1 MPLKV
6 AIMDMEAKLP
16 AVCDLL
22 LQPRRDVLA
31 VGTAA
36 RAKGHDVEVYVE
48 ILNGVPSARLAE
60 YDVLGA
66 AISGPNFTSNA
77 RFFERTRQVN
87 PRVKLVAGGPH
98 ASVSPNDVLSFA
110 DVAVREEGE
119 ITFVELLAAF
129 EANAPID
136 QIAGISFKRDGRV
149 IHNRRREF
157 LSRPGT
163 VQDLELLTGFRRLSL
178 AGQILKYRGR
188 YIGQV
193 VSSRGCP
200 YPCTFCYEN
209 MVGGTGYR
217 KHAIE
222 PLIEDI
228 RRKKE
233 FFKTREFDFADPNFG
248 ANPSHSR
255 EVLRAII
262 DADLGCH
269 FTALC
274 RVDIGRHPETLALMK
289 EAGFRSVALGLESLQ
304 NPTLASVQK
313 KQTMAEMVESVARIR
328 SFGIEVFGLFM
339 VGFDE
344 DRASTPDSIISFCQ
358 EHDVCGMSM
367 YCLTEYPG
375 LPGRTISRR
384 RICELDL
391 DYSGAHFV
399 NTFPKNV
406 RPSVLERGVYSA
418 SLRFYSPQQLFASV
432 FGKRRGL
439 AFQSGMFYIM
449 RKLAKVSEV
458 HQRRLEEIEAPYYD
472 SQDRLREDYLR
483 EHPVVTEPLGDDI
496 LADWVDPYDEI
507 PVKLPVMAVGA
518 AS

>member
-1 MPLKV
+1 M
-6 AIMDMEAKLP
+6 I
-16 AVCDLL
+16 
-22 LQPRRDVLA
+22 
-31 VGTAA
+31 
-36 RAKGHDVEVYVE
+36 
-48 ILNGVPSARLAE
+48 
-60 YDVLGA
+60 GA
-66 AISGPNFTSNA
+66 AVSGPNFNAVA
-77 RFFERTRQVN
+77 RFFERARQLN
-87 PRVKLVAGGPH
+87 PGVRLVAGGPH
-98 ASVSPNDVLSFA
+98 SSVSPNDVLSFA

-119 ITFVELLAAF
+119 ITFVELLEAF

-136 QIAGISFKRDGRV
+136 EIAGISFKRDGRV
-149 IHNRRREF
+149 VHNRRREF
-157 LSRPGT
+157 LSQPGT
-163 VQDLELLTGFRRLSL
+163 VQKLELLTDFRRLSL
-178 AGQILKYRGR
+178 PAQILKYRGR
-188 YIGQV
+188 YIGQI

-248 ANPSHSR
+248 ANPAHAR

-262 DADLGCH
+262 EADLGCH

-274 RVDIGRHPETLALMK
+274 RTDIARHPETLALMK
-289 EAGFRSVALGLESLQ
+289 QAGFRSVAIGLESLE
-304 NPTLASVQK
+304 NLTLASVQK
-313 KQTMAEMVESVARIR
+313 RQTMAEMVTSVARIR

-339 VGFDE
+339 VGFDG
-344 DRASTPDSIISFCQ
+344 DRAGTPGAIVQFCR
-358 EHDVCGMSM
+358 EHDVCGLSM

-375 LPGRTISRR
+375 LPGRTIPRHR
-384 RICELDL
+384 VCELDL
-391 DYSGAHFV
+391 DFSGAHFV

-406 RPSVLERGVYSA
+406 RPSVLERAVYQET
-418 SLRFYSPQQLFASV
+418 LRFYSPQQLLASV

-439 AFQSGMFYIM
+439 AFQAGMFYIM
-449 RKLAKVSEV
+449 RKLARVSEV

-483 EHPVVTEPLGDDI
+483 AHPVLKEPLKDDI
-496 LADWVDPYDEI
+496 LAHWIDPDAVATTPAQES
-507 PVKLPVMAVGA
+507 VGA
-518 AS
+518 AN

>member
-1 MPLKV
+1 MPLTV
-6 AIMDMEAKLP
+6 AIMDMEATLP

-36 RAKGHDVEVYVE
+36 DARGHDVEVFVE
-48 ILNGVPSARLAE
+48 ILNGVPSARLPE
-60 YDVLGA
+60 YDVIGA
-66 AISGPNFTSNA
+66 AVSGPNFNSVA
-77 RFFERTRQVN
+77 RFFARSRQIN

-98 ASVSPNDVLSFA
+98 SSVSPNDVLTFA

-119 ITFVELLAAF
+119 VTFVELLEAF
-129 EANAPID
+129 ETGKPID
-136 QIAGISFKRDGRV
+136 DIAGISFKRNGRV
-149 IHNRRREF
+149 VHNRRREF
-157 LSRPGT
+157 LSHPGT
-163 VQDLELLTGFRRLSL
+163 VQKLELLTGFRRLSL
-178 AGQILKYRGR
+178 PAQILKYKGR
-188 YIGQV
+188 YIGQI

-228 RRKKE
+228 RRKKA

-248 ANPSHSR
+248 ANPSHAR

-262 DADLGCH
+262 DAHLGCN

-274 RVDIGRHPETLALMK
+274 RTDIARHPETLALMK
-289 EAGFRSVALGLESLQ
+289 EAGFRSVALGLESLE
-304 NPTLASVQK
+304 NLTLASVQK
-313 KQTMAEMVESVARIR
+313 RQTMTEMVASVARIR

-344 DRASTPDSIISFCQ
+344 DRASTPDAIVKFCR

-367 YCLTEYPG
+367 YCLTEYPN
-375 LPGRTISRR
+375 LPGRTISRQR
-384 RICELDL
+384 VCEMDL
-391 DYSGAHFV
+391 DFSGAHFV
-399 NTFPKNV
+399 NTFPKYV
-406 RPSVLERGVYSA
+406 RPSVLERAVYDA
-418 SLRFYSPQQLFASV
+418 TLRFYSPQQLLASV

-439 AFQSGMFYIM
+439 AFQTGMFYIM
-449 RKLAKVSEV
+449 RKLAKVSAI

-472 SQDRLREDYLR
+472 SDDRLREDYLR
-483 EHPVVTEPLGDDI
+483 AHPLTAPLRDDI
-496 LADWVDPYDEI
+496 LADWIDPDAIAADPARES
-507 PVKLPVMAVGA
+507 VGA
-518 AS
+518 VS